1 MRLFKHVNFR
11 AAILSV
17 AFLHSTVWA
26 AATLENPTSGA
37 LKSGVGLIS
46 GWICE
51 ADRLEVSLDGGARL
65 FVPYG
70 SDRTDTASICG
81 DTDNGF
87 GLLTNYNEL
96 GDGLHTMT
104 LYADGEI
111 VTQVTFNVQTPG
123 TNFLRGVHG
132 GGQAL
137 LSNGLIAAIQWEET
151 TQGFTIIGYQERE
164 GESFS
169 VSPGLY
175 GPFWPKEPDALHAV
189 LHDAANG
196 CRVYGEVDR
205 LTYSRE
211 FAMIEEEDILSYAV
225 NSDHALA
232 YFNADPFSGFAV
244 KKVRCVSGFALF
256 YDAETCQSKSGFS
269 ADLRQKLTL
278 EIFYSTYA
286 DYDRD
291 GNIVEDGLP
300 RWDVILHL
308 PLHESLYFYL
318 YYVHRIGDI
327 TIKRDSFELVASYYD
342 EGKQRDIL
350 FNLRLLFASG
360 FIGGITEVKAYDN
373 GTGAAI
379 TLPTRVLETLTT
391 LLQNI
396 HTVVRGEDITPI
408 CPR

>member
-1 MRLFKHVNFR
+1 MGLFKPGDVR
-11 AAILSV
+11 AAVLSV

-51 ADRLEVSLDGGARL
+51 AARLEISLDGGARL

-70 SDRTDTASICG
+70 SDRTDTVGVCG

-96 GDGLHTMT
+96 GDGPHTVT

-111 VTQVTFNVQTPG
+111 VTQVTFSVQTPG
-123 TNFLRGVHG
+123 PNFLRGVHG

-137 LSNGLIAAIQWEET
+137 LSNGLIATIQWEET
-151 TQGFTIIGYQERE
+151 TQGFTIIDYHERG

-169 VSPGLY
+169 RSTGQY
-175 GPFWPKEPDALHAV
+175 GAFWPREPDNLYAV

-196 CRVYGEVDR
+196 CRVYGEVER

-211 FAMIEEEDILSYAV
+211 FTMIEEEDILSYAV

-256 YDAETCQSKSGFS
+256 YDAETCQSRSGFS

-286 DYDRD
+286 DYDRE

-308 PLHESLYFYL
+308 PSYESLYFYL
-318 YYVHRIGDI
+318 HDVHRITNI
-327 TIKRDSFELVASYYD
+327 TIKRARFEVVVSYYD
-342 EGKQRDIL
+342 DEEAREIL
-350 FNLRLLFASG
+350 STVRLLFANG
-360 FIGGITEVKAYDN
+360 FSGGITEVKAYDN
-373 GTGAAI
+373 GTGAPI
-379 TLPTRVLETLTT
+379 TLPPRVLETLTT

-396 HTVVRGEDITPI
+396 HTVVRGEEITPI